1 MKTLSVEFNIE
12 QINEVL
18 QLNAKIID
26 KNSKNVIEK
35 QLNEEFCNNVIA
47 NEFVD
52 VISELDQPYK
62 I

>member
-26 KNSKNVIEK
+26 KNSKNVIKK